1 MVIFSMERRIKE
13 VRAQSQ
19 PCDFALKLDPSEQI
33 ERIERIENIGLMAL
47 ILTIGLIR

>member
-1 MVIFSMERRIKE
+1 

-33 ERIERIENIGLMAL
+33 ARIERIERIEDIGLMAL